1 MVHVSGFGG
10 GDTGVSQLDAMLQ
23 VMLYPTMSNLFG
35 YASDVP

>member
-10 GDTGVSQLDAMLQ
+10 VDTGVLQLNAMLQ
-23 VMLYPTMSNLFG
+23 VMLYPTISNLLG